1 MEITEPQMI
10 DNVTNNK
17 FNTIILMSVDSNFL
31 KKYGMHLFSNII
43 ALKEYHFHIHLIGE
57 KSLIMETMASAK
69 SLFEQM
75 VIFYSPKIEVVRPTY
90 SIEEVPVYVKQL
102 TTYYACSRFIHA
114 DYFMETFNKNILVF
128 DADYS
133 INDSFQKM
141 FKQIEKLDVGM
152 SIRNT
157 RACMSLWTR
166 FMGGSVFFKN
176 NDNAKRYIKHLREY
190 ILKGLSIENSWILDQ
205 NALAYASEKM
215 LEERNDFNIENIPYD
230 LKPFK
235 QTGIRYYIE
244 EILPR

>member
-1 MEITEPQMI
+1 M
-10 DNVTNNK
+10 
-17 FNTIILMSVDSNFL
+17 
-31 KKYGMHLFSNII
+31 
-43 ALKEYHFHIHLIGE
+43 
-57 KSLIMETMASAK
+57 
-69 SLFEQM
+69 
-75 VIFYSPKIEVVRPTY
+75 
-90 SIEEVPVYVKQL
+90 YVKQL

-157 RACMSLWTR
+157 RACMSPWTR